1 MCSSRLGCLSNLD
14 PFSSSRPTWTF
25 LPILAQRPVCEPAA
39 QIERD
44 DFEEEI
50 SFNNEEGLIVVE
62 REDPPSS
69 LPPPSL
75 SDINFGKKCQRTPLH
90 GLGK

>member
-1 MCSSRLGCLSNLD
+1 
-14 PFSSSRPTWTF
+14 
-25 LPILAQRPVCEPAA
+25 LAQRPVCEPAA